1 MAKIAEKHKKKA
13 APAPAVQK
21 SRQLE
26 KPKYKSFQLSRRLKG
41 DTLPGAFWLF
51 KNTCAVLGRNW
62 KLFLWIVIVYAVLNI
77 VFVQSFSAMANLS
90 DTKAALDQSISGI
103 WGRVAG
109 GLALFAYLVGNTSN
123 NANPASSVYQFIVA
137 LLVSLA
143 LIWAL
148 RQVYAGHKVRM
159 RDTFYNG
166 MYPLIPFIFVLAV
179 IGLQLIP
186 MAVGIMLY
194 GTIIGANIAATG
206 VEQALW
212 ALLALVLSMVSF
224 YMITSS
230 IFALY
235 IVTLPDMSPM
245 HALRSARQLV
255 ANRRWTIMRK
265 LLFLPVVLFVLAAV
279 IVLPVILFATPVV
292 PLVFYTLSM
301 LLLPMLHGYMYTLYR
316 SLI

>member
-1 MAKIAEKHKKKA
+1 
-13 APAPAVQK
+13 
-21 SRQLE
+21 
-26 KPKYKSFQLSRRLKG
+26 
-41 DTLPGAFWLF
+41 
-51 KNTCAVLGRNW
+51 
-62 KLFLWIVIVYAVLNI
+62 
-77 VFVQSFSAMANLS
+77 
-90 DTKAALDQSISGI
+90 
-103 WGRVAG
+103 
-109 GLALFAYLVGNTSN
+109 
-123 NANPASSVYQFIVA
+123 
-137 LLVSLA
+137 
-143 LIWAL
+143 
-148 RQVYAGHKVRM
+148 
-159 RDTFYNG
+159 
-166 MYPLIPFIFVLAV
+166 
-179 IGLQLIP
+179 
-186 MAVGIMLY
+186 MLY

-212 ALLALVLSMVSF
+212 ALLALVLSMVSL